1 MNKQDEGYATL
12 GDMTAIFATIN
23 DRTDYLEHLA
33 NSSAARIMDIESKS
47 DVYVTQPSLYCM
59 RDDLLHQISELR
71 ETVNILLDK
80 YNALNPPISFD
91 EMMEGE

>member
-1 MNKQDEGYATL
+1 MNEQDEGYVTL
-12 GDMTAIFATIN
+12 GEMTAICATIN

-47 DVYVTQPSLYCM
+47 DCYVTQLSLYSI
-59 RDDLLHQISELR
+59 RDDLLYQINELR

>member
-1 MNKQDEGYATL
+1 MNEQDTKYATL
-12 GDMTAIFATIN
+12 NDIYAITAVIN
-23 DRTDYLEHLA
+23 EQTDFLEHQA
-33 NSSAARIMDIESKS
+33 SESTARIMDIESKI
-47 DVYVTQPSLYCM
+47 DAYVTQPSLYSIHN
-59 RDDLLHQISELR
+59 DLSHQISELR